1 MDSVYLTPSFY
12 GHVANGILVFA
23 AVIYLYC
30 NYNTIKSVDYYKKLI
45 LIILFSIA
53 IGIHSLSHLG
63 LEYVYNYNPISNYF
77 FNSTIS

>member
-1 MDSVYLTPSFY
+1 MNLVYSTLSFY
-12 GHVANGILVFA
+12 AHVANGILVFA

-30 NYNTIKSVDYYKKLI
+30 NYNTIKSVDYYKKLV

-63 LEYVYNYNPISNYF
+63 LEYFYNFNPISLL
-77 FNSTIS
+77 NSTIS

>member
-1 MDSVYLTPSFY
+1 MNTVYSTPSFY
-12 GHVANGILVFA
+12 AHVANGILVFA

-30 NYNTIKSVDYYKKLI
+30 NYNTIKSVDYYKKLV

-63 LEYVYNYNPISNYF
+63 LEYVYKFNPFSF
-77 FNSTIS
+77 LNSTIS